1 MICLTAG
8 CETPLLGLAE
18 EAFGACARCRQK
30 KLMRLTHTLDQLQAK
45 IDDPDTPP
53 LSGKPSTDGHGN
65 R

>member
-8 CETPLLGLAE
+8 CQTALKSLGE

-45 IDDPDTPP
+45 IDDPETPP
-53 LSGKPSTDGHGN
+53 LAGRPSSESPG
-65 R
+65 